1 MTAFMLNLDA
11 IHLTDDQFYQLC
23 QDNREVF
30 LELTAKGELVI
41 MPPVGGDS
49 GRYEASF
56 IIDVGNWNRQT
67 QLGEVFSSSTVFR
80 LPLGGQRSPD
90 VAWVEASR
98 WARLTPEQKQKFP
111 PIAPDFVLELRSR
124 TDDLKLLQDKMQ
136 EYLDNRVQLGWL
148 INPQDQQVEV
158 YRLGQPKEVLA
169 LPITLSG
176 EAVMPGFLLNVGAF

>member
-1 MTAFMLNLDA
+1 MLNLDA

-23 QDNREVF
+23 QDNQALS
-30 LELTAKGELVI
+30 LELTAQGELVI

-56 IIDVGNWNRQT
+56 IIDVGIWNRKN
-67 QLGEVFSSSTVFR
+67 QLGEVFSSSTVFK

-98 WARLTPEQKQKFP
+98 WAQLTPEQRQKFP

-124 TDDLKLLQDKMQ
+124 TDDLKLLQNKMQ
-136 EYLDNRVQLGWL
+136 EYLDNQVCLGWL
-148 INPQDQQVEV
+148 INPQDRQVEV
-158 YRLGQPKEVLA
+158 YRLGQPKEVLS
-169 LPITLSG
+169 LPVTLFG
-176 EAVMPGFLLNVGAF
+176 EAVLPGFLLTVGNNF